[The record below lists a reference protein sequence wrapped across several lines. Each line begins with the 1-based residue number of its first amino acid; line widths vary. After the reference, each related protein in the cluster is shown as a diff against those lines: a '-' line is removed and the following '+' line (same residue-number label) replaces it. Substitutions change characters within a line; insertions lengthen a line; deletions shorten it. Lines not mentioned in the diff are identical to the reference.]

1 MLFHKLILI
10 CFSQLTLINSRN
22 VQQKERQCHVC
33 WFALFPAK
41 IREISRPRL
50 NAWLNKMRDWKVETK
65 GNHEKN
71 TIGTKMAAPIPASY
85 IRAISRTESH
95 SPTVLSG
102 LFHVMARHKTNQ
114 PVAIKASALANK
126 SGIVNFDNTISKT
139 IPAIIPIARRP
150 CRNRTKVGRVVDFF
164 GVAVKSLN
172 RRTITRRTIQE

>member
-1 MLFHKLILI
+1 MVVKMVNIQLVRVPSPFLNASRGKYVHMLLPKLILI
-10 CFSQLTLINSRN
+10 CFSQLTLTNSRN

-102 LFHVMARHKTNQ
+102 LFHVMASCVMT
-114 PVAIKASALANK
+114 SY
-126 SGIVNFDNTISKT
+126 
-139 IPAIIPIARRP
+139 
-150 CRNRTKVGRVVDFF
+150 
-164 GVAVKSLN
+164 
-172 RRTITRRTIQE
+172 